1 MRKKS
6 TIAVGTGPASV
17 VVIVQP
23 KQEADVETSTEE
35 EVAAAEETIADDPN
49 LPPCP
54 PGIPICSRLFS
65 PSPPPQ
71 QTSTSAST
79 SAQLPGPPPAIPIST
94 GKNQNQ
100 PLHSYAVWPYSYTR
114 AFLVDLRLSLTIYI

>member
-94 GKNQNQ
+94 GSHITGYNS
-100 PLHSYAVWPYSYTR
+100 PRMTSPSPPTFWSVGRSVT
-114 AFLVDLRLSLTIYI
+114 